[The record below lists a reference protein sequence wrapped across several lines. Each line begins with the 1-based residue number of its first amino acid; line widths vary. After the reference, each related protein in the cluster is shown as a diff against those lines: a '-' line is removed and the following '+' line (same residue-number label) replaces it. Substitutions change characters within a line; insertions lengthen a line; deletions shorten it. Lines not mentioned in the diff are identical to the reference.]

1 MAKRGAE
8 KQLTQ
13 DNVDDDERQ
22 EEGGSGDFRKASDQA
37 LSGRKIRG
45 LPKRRGGGAPGAA
58 PAAAPTGDVPKPSPF
73 GGVASPNPFAALSAS
88 SSTPGAP
95 NPFAFG
101 SSAAQPASNGAAPS
115 FSFGSTTSTFSA
127 PASSSSTPSFGAPAT
142 SSFTFGAQ
150 AKPAAPAPAP
160 APAQSDKLKYYTSL
174 RALNVS
180 LLEALSSRIDKD
192 PFIDL
197 SAEGTFDKLE
207 QKYEEHRA
215 RVDKEHGI
223 AKEDKMAVEAP
234 ASSSAAAAPAP
245 APAFEI
251 PEIFRNP
258 PKPVPIADLTDTSGA
273 PDAAPASTSSSA
285 PQKATVAA
293 DDIPDIFKN
302 PPKPVPIADLS
313 EEPAENKI
321 APPAPPAVFA
331 FAGSAVKSTSS
342 SSSNSAPPAG
352 GFVFK
357 PDSAPKVEKSSFTF
371 PAASSS
377 SSAPSTSAPSSSAP
391 AKSSSRDELKPP
403 SAPKLA
409 PAKLTNPPSKPSPL
423 RFGESVSPPTTPE
436 KGATGGEEAQKPKG
450 GFSFGAQF
458 GKIAKGEKEGEAKK
472 DEGEKQESVK
482 EQEEKKEPPKPAFSF
497 GSSGSPFSFGSA
509 TSTSTAPASTAFSF
523 GSAATSSSSTET
535 PSKPALTFGGPTPF
549 STPASTSLFSAK
561 PASSPPIATSF
572 GSSSPP
578 SFGFGAALQTKDKDQ
593 PAPFTAGRNT
603 GFAFGSNIGSGGST
617 GSTGFAFGS
626 GAPASDNKGQAAKT
640 TTGFSFATAP
650 PVSTST
656 DSTSAPA
663 AASSTPFSFTASSA
677 PPAVSSAPSTAGE
690 TDSRAQTPGANP
702 FTAPG
707 EGEEGEDVLHSVRG
721 KVWRIEGGQS
731 SELGIANVAVKE
743 RKEGGKVRL
752 LARNETNGAV
762 LINFSLYPSL
772 SLKKEKVFVT
782 FLGFGPDAKPVTY
795 RLRFKDVAMVEE
807 FVDAVEEAKKKLPA
821 A

>member
-1 MAKRGAE
+1 MAKREAE

-13 DNVDDDERQ
+13 DNVDDDDRQ
-22 EEGGSGDFRKASDQA
+22 EEAGSGEFRKATDQA

-58 PAAAPTGDVPKPSPF
+58 PAVAPAGAAPKPSPF
-73 GGVASPNPFAALSAS
+73 GGVASPNPFVALSGSAPVS
-88 SSTPGAP
+88 TASTPFDFGA
-95 NPFAFG
+95 
-101 SSAAQPASNGAAPS
+101 SAAQPASNGAAPS

-127 PASSSSTPSFGAPAT
+127 PASSSSTPSFGASAT

-150 AKPAAPAPAP
+150 SKPAAP
-160 APAQSDKLKYYTSL
+160 APAQSDKVKYYTSL

-180 LLEALSSRIDKD
+180 LLDALSSRIEND

-197 SAEGTFDKLE
+197 SADGVLDKLK
-207 QKYEEHRA
+207 QRYEEHRS
-215 RVDKEHGI
+215 RVDKEHGLER
-223 AKEDKMAVEAP
+223 EDKMAVEPSSSSSTAAVPPP
-234 ASSSAAAAPAP
+234 AS
-245 APAFEI
+245 FEI

-273 PDAAPASTSSSA
+273 SDAALPSPA
-285 PQKATVAA
+285 PQKPTVAA

-313 EEPAENKI
+313 EEPAENKN

-331 FAGSAVKSTSS
+331 FAGSAVKSTPTSS
-342 SSSNSAPPAG
+342 PTSTPPA

-371 PAASSS
+371 PAAGSSS
-377 SSAPSTSAPSSSAP
+377 SSTPSTSAPSTSAAP
-391 AKSSSRDELKPP
+391 AAKSSSRDELKPP

-436 KGATGGEEAQKPKG
+436 KGATAGEETQKPKT

-458 GKIAKGEKEGEAKK
+458 GKIAKGEKEGEVKM
-472 DEGEKQESVK
+472 DGGEKKKESAK
-482 EQEEKKEPPKPAFSF
+482 GDEEKKEAPKPALSF
-497 GSSGSPFSFGSA
+497 GSSTSSSSPFSFGSA
-509 TSTSTAPASTAFSF
+509 TPASSAPASTAFSF
-523 GSAATSSSSTET
+523 GSAVTPSSSTET
-535 PSKPALTFGGPTPF
+535 PSKPTLTFGGPTPF

-561 PASSPPIATSF
+561 PASSPPIASSF

-578 SFGFGAALQTKDKDQ
+578 SFGFGAALQPKDKDQ

-603 GFAFGSNIGSGGST
+603 GFAFGANIGSSS
-617 GSTGFAFGS
+617 STGFSFGS
-626 GAPASDNKGQAAKT
+626 AAPASEDKNQAAKA
-640 TTGFSFATAP
+640 TTGFSFAATAP
-650 PVSTST
+650 ASTST

-663 AASSTPFSFTASSA
+663 ASSTPFSFTASTA
-677 PPAVSSAPSTAGE
+677 PPAASASTAPSTAGE

-707 EGEEGEDVLHSVRG
+707 EGEEGEDVLHSARG
-721 KVWRIEGGQS
+721 KVWRIEGGQAK
-731 SELGIANVAVKE
+731 EMGIANVSIKE
-743 RKEGGKVRL
+743 RQDNGKVRL

-762 LINFSLYPSL
+762 LINFSLYSTL

>member
-58 PAAAPTGDVPKPSPF
+58 PAAAPAGDAPKPSPF
-73 GGVASPNPFAALSAS
+73 GGVASPNPFAALSG
-88 SSTPGAP
+88 SSTPAAP

-101 SSAAQPASNGAAPS
+101 SGAAQPASNGAAPS
-115 FSFGSTTSTFSA
+115 FTFGSTTSTFSA
-127 PASSSSTPSFGAPAT
+127 PASSSSVPSFGTPAT
-142 SSFTFGAQ
+142 SNFTSGAQ
-150 AKPAAPAPAP
+150 TKPAPA
-160 APAQSDKLKYYTSL
+160 APAQSDKLEYYTSL

-180 LLEALSSRIDKD
+180 LVDALSSRIDKD

-197 SAEGTFDKLE
+197 SADGVFDKLK
-207 QKYEEHRA
+207 QRYEEHRA
-215 RVDKEHGI
+215 RVDKEHVMT
-223 AKEDKMAVEAP
+223 EEEKMAVDAP

-258 PKPVPIADLTDTSGA
+258 PKPVPIADLTDASGA
-273 PDAAPASTSSSA
+273 SDAAPASASSSA
-285 PQKATVAA
+285 PQKPTVAA

-321 APPAPPAVFA
+321 VPPAPPAVFA
-331 FAGSAVKSTSS
+331 FAGSTAKSTSS
-342 SSSNSAPPAG
+342 SSSTSAPPAG

-357 PDSAPKVEKSSFTF
+357 PDSAPMVEKSSFTF

-377 SSAPSTSAPSSSAP
+377 SSAPSISAPSSP
-391 AKSSSRDELKPP
+391 AATKSSSRDELKPP

-436 KGATGGEEAQKPKG
+436 KGASAGEEGQKPKS

-458 GKIAKGEKEGEAKK
+458 GKIAKGEKEGVAKR
-472 DEGEKQESVK
+472 DEGEKNEEGVK
-482 EQEEKKEPPKPAFSF
+482 EQEEKKEAPKPAFSF

-509 TSTSTAPASTAFSF
+509 TSSAAPPASTAFSF
-523 GSAATSSSSTET
+523 GSAATPASSGET

-603 GFAFGSNIGSGGST
+603 GFAFGSNIGFGGST
-617 GSTGFAFGS
+617 GSTGFTFGS
-626 GAPASDNKGQAAKT
+626 AAPASDDKNQATKT
-640 TTGFSFATAP
+640 TTGFSFAAAP
-650 PVSTST
+650 PSSTST
-656 DSTSAPA
+656 DSTSATA
-663 AASSTPFSFTASSA
+663 AASFTPFSFTASTA
-677 PPAVSSAPSTAGE
+677 PPAASSAPSTAGE